1 MSGKGLDYS
10 TLFNRD
16 LPPPPSA
23 PWEGHP
29 KYNFIGGHSDPD
41 LVPTEAF
48 IESAANVFRGDPRN
62 ISMYNFDGG
71 PQGIVPLRRFLVD
84 KLAAHRGINTTID
97 EVLITSG
104 SGLAIELINEILLE
118 EGDTVIVE
126 AFSFSGALGN
136 LRRRKVKMIGVE
148 VDHDGMRMDQL
159 ARVLEDLRARGV
171 RPKYI
176 YTIPTLQNPTG
187 AVMTMERRWR
197 MLELSEEYG
206 VPIFEDECYADLIF
220 EGEYENAIRSLD
232 DTNRVLHIGSFSKTL
247 GPGTRLGYVVAP
259 WEVMSRLLSR
269 KNDAGTGVMDQMIVG
284 DYFTNHYEEHIQEV
298 RSALR
303 RKCEVLGSALRE
315 SFGPNIDFEMPR
327 GGMYLWVKLPS
338 GVDSRKLAMPA
349 LREGVAFNP
358 GPDWSADPEEA
369 ANYIRL
375 CFALP
380 SENEIWE
387 GIEKLA
393 DVFRREGALPG

>member
-1 MSGKGLDYS
+1 MSRKGLDYS

-16 LPPPPSA
+16 LPPPSA

-159 ARVLEDLRARGV
+159 ARVLEDLRAKGV

-187 AVMTMERRWR
+187 TVMTMERRWR

-247 GPGTRLGYVVAP
+247 GPGTRLGYVVAS
-259 WEVMSRLLSR
+259 WEVMCRLLSR

-284 DYFTNHYEEHIQEV
+284 DYFTNHYEEHIQEM

-315 SFGPNIDFEMPR
+315 SFGPTVDFEMPR
-327 GGMYLWVKLPS
+327 GGMYLWVRLPS

-387 GIEKLA
+387 GIGKLA
-393 DVFRREGALPG
+393 DVFRREGALPR